1 MKIEAFIHKIKEAD
15 SITILTGAGISTA
28 SGIPD
33 FRGDNGFW
41 KTNKPIYFDEFL
53 SSSAKRKES
62 WKNNIAL
69 TEKLKSISFNKG
81 HTLVKKILNMN
92 SKNILITQNIDGLHQ
107 KSGVSNDQMIEIHGT
122 ALKANCLDCE
132 KMFSLEKFHEAFKA
146 NAPIPNCDACDG
158 LVKVATISFG
168 QPMNPVTMEKAVA
181 SAVHSSL
188 MIVLGSS
195 LVVQPVAGLP
205 KIALENGGRLIICN
219 LQTTPYD
226 QHADLVM
233 HEKIEN
239 VAEELLLNRVLD

>member
-1 MKIEAFIHKIKEAD
+1 MKIEAFIQKIKEAD

-41 KTNKPIYFDEFL
+41 KTNQPIYFDEFL

-168 QPMNPVTMEKAVA
+168 QPMNSVTMEKAVA
-181 SAVHSSL
+181 SAVNSNL
-188 MIVLGSS
+188 MIILGSS

-239 VAEELLLNRVLD
+239 IAEELLLSRELD

>member
-41 KTNKPIYFDEFL
+41 KTNQPIYFDEFL

-69 TEKLKSISFNKG
+69 TEKLKSINFNKG
-81 HTLVKKILNMN
+81 HTLVRKILNMN

-122 ALKANCLDCE
+122 ALKANCLEC
-132 KMFSLEKFHEAFKA
+132 KKIFSLKKFHEAFKA
-146 NAPIPNCDACDG
+146 NSPIPNCDACDG

>member
-41 KTNKPIYFDEFL
+41 KTNQPIYFDEFL

-168 QPMNPVTMEKAVA
+168 QPMNPRTMEKAVA

>member
-1 MKIEAFIHKIKEAD
+1 MKIEAFIQKIKEAD

-92 SKNILITQNIDGLHQ
+92 SKNTLITQNIDGLHQ

-226 QHADLVM
+226 QNADLVM

>member
-1 MKIEAFIHKIKEAD
+1 MKIEAFIQKIKEAD

-69 TEKLKSISFNKG
+69 NEKLKSISFNKG
-81 HTLVKKILNMN
+81 HTLVKKILDMN
-92 SKNILITQNIDGLHQ
+92 PNNILITQNIDGLHQ
-107 KSGVSNDQMIEIHGT
+107 QSGVSNDKMIEIHGT

-205 KIALENGGRLIICN
+205 KIALENGSRLIICN

>member
-41 KTNKPIYFDEFL
+41 KTNQPIYFDEFL

-69 TEKLKSISFNKG
+69 TEKLKSLSFNKG

-107 KSGVSNDQMIEIHGT
+107 SK
-122 ALKANCLDCE
+122 
-132 KMFSLEKFHEAFKA
+132 
-146 NAPIPNCDACDG
+146 
-158 LVKVATISFG
+158 
-168 QPMNPVTMEKAVA
+168 
-181 SAVHSSL
+181 
-188 MIVLGSS
+188 
-195 LVVQPVAGLP
+195 
-205 KIALENGGRLIICN
+205 
-219 LQTTPYD
+219 
-226 QHADLVM
+226 
-233 HEKIEN
+233 
-239 VAEELLLNRVLD
+239 

>member
-41 KTNKPIYFDEFL
+41 KTNQPIYFDEFL

-181 SAVHSSL
+181 SAVHSNL

-205 KIALENGGRLIICN
+205 KIALENGARLIICN

-239 VAEELLLNRVLD
+239 VAEELLLSRALD

>member
-1 MKIEAFIHKIKEAD
+1 MKIEAFIQKLKEAD

-81 HTLVKKILNMN
+81 HTLVRKILDMN
-92 SKNILITQNIDGLHQ
+92 PNNILITQNIDGLHQ
-107 KSGVSNDQMIEIHGT
+107 KSGVSNDKMIEIHGT
-122 ALKANCLDCE
+122 ALKANCLDC
-132 KMFSLEKFHEAFKA
+132 KKKFNLQKFHKAFKA
-146 NAPIPNCDACDG
+146 NVPIPNCDNCDG

-181 SAVHSSL
+181 SAVNSSL

-205 KIALENGGRLIICN
+205 KIALENGNRLIICN

-226 QHADLVM
+226 HHADVILY
-233 HEKIEN
+233 EKIESI
-239 VAEELLLNRVLD
+239 AEELLLSRVLN

>member
-1 MKIEAFIHKIKEAD
+1 MKIEAFIQKIKEAD

-41 KTNKPIYFDEFL
+41 KTNKPIYFSEFL
-53 SSSAKRKES
+53 SSSEKRIES

-81 HTLVKKILNMN
+81 HTLVRKILNRN
-92 SKNILITQNIDGLHQ
+92 PNNILITQNIDGLHQ
-107 KSGVSNDQMIEIHGT
+107 KSGVSNDKLIEIHGT
-122 ALKANCLDCE
+122 ALKANCLECE
-132 KMFSLEKFHEAFKA
+132 KIFSLKKFHEAFIA
-146 NAPIPNCDACDG
+146 NAPIPHCDSCDG

-168 QPMNPVTMEKAVA
+168 QPMNPVTMEKAVT
-181 SAVHSSL
+181 SAANSSL

-205 KIALENGGRLIICN
+205 GIALGNGSKLVICN
-219 LQTTPYD
+219 LQATPYD
-226 QHADLVM
+226 HQADLVIR
-233 HEKIEN
+233 EKIEN
-239 VAEELLLNRVLD
+239 IAEELLLSRVLD

>member
-41 KTNKPIYFDEFL
+41 KTNQPIYFDEFL

-107 KSGVSNDQMIEIHGT
+107 KSGVSNDHMIEIHGT

-181 SAVHSSL
+181 SAVHSNL

-205 KIALENGGRLIICN
+205 KIALENGARLIICN

-226 QHADLVM
+226 QHADLIM

-239 VAEELLLNRVLD
+239 VAEELLLSRALD